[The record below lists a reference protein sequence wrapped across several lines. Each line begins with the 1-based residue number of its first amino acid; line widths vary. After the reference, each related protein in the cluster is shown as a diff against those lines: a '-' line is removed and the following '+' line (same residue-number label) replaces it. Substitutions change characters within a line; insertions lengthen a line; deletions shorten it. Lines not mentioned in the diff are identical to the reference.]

1 MELIE
6 RESELALL
14 EQHASACDVA
24 GGKIV
29 LVSGEAGIGK
39 SSLVRTFT
47 GSLVG
52 RTVWWGACDALE
64 TPNPL
69 GALHDVAHGSS
80 PQLASLLERPVQGS
94 ALYAEIVRLL
104 QSLGSAALVIED
116 AHWADQSTLDFILYA
131 GRRIDR
137 TRTLLVVTFRSEALA
152 SSLRAVLGE
161 LPASHTTRIE
171 LGRLSEAGV
180 AKLARQALQSPRGI
194 YAATGGNPF
203 FVTELLR
210 HGPARLPR
218 SVQDLV
224 LGHLARLGPGARE
237 LVQLASIVPGRI
249 ERWLVDRLLSPSAD
263 DVSAALD
270 SGLIVMEAES
280 LMFRHEIARV
290 AVERALSPLAAELLH
305 KRVLECLESSGARTE
320 MLSRMVHHAVH
331 ARAAQTVLRLAP
343 LAARDAHLR
352 GARRQAAAHYRT
364 ALQFAQPLAD
374 ADRKALVE
382 AYAAECRVTDQVDLA
397 IEAREQLAVLLETAG
412 SVQEQGRNQSELALD
427 YAVALRNRDA
437 DAASERAV
445 AMLEALGPSV
455 ELAHAYRVE
464 AHLRMLT
471 RDVDKSVELGER
483 ALALAQQHGA
493 HDVVAAAHCTVGS
506 ALFWVDYEAA
516 RRKMHRGLQLAEAHG
531 LHGIVAH
538 IHCNMGCEAGEL
550 FHLRQAERDLQRAIE
565 VASIHENDFFRA
577 YSMSQLALVDVFLG
591 QWDEAEAH
599 AREVLD
605 FENTCTAGRVM
616 ALCAAGRLAT
626 RRGDANASDI
636 LDQALELALRTDSMQ
651 RIMPARAARA
661 EAALLRGDTA
671 AAMEEARLGVSIAR
685 AARSPWYTGELAL
698 ALHLSGGGPV
708 ATEQCARPY
717 VLEIEGRWREA
728 ADEWAQLSCPYEQAR
743 ALGRG
748 DAAARV
754 EAIALAESLG
764 AQPLVEALRR
774 DLRESGV
781 GGGARGPRPSTQ
793 RNPRGLTAREVEI
806 LRLLCEG
813 LRNSEIAERLFRSV
827 RTIEHHVDAIL
838 RKLDVRSRSEAHAV
852 AQREGLLKE
861 AQARE
866 MQERA
871 PRSSRKAAAAGARRE
886 AAN

>member
-14 EQHASACDVA
+14 EQHAAACDLA

-47 GSLVG
+47 GSVAG
-52 RTVWWGACDALE
+52 RCVWWGACDALE

-69 GALHDVAHGSS
+69 GALHDVAHASS
-80 PQLASLLERPVQGS
+80 PELASLLERPVQGS

-104 QSLGSAALVIED
+104 QSLGSAVLVIED
-116 AHWADQSTLDFILYA
+116 AHWADQSTLDFILYV

-137 TRTLLVVTFRSEALA
+137 TRTLLIVTFRSEALA
-152 SSLRAVLGE
+152 NSLRAVLGE

-194 YAATGGNPF
+194 HAATGGNPF

-210 HGPARLPR
+210 HGPALLPR

-224 LGHLARLGPGARE
+224 LGHLARLGAGARE

-249 ERWLVDRLLSPSAD
+249 ERWLVDRLLGPAPD
-263 DVSAALD
+263 DVAAALD

-305 KRVLECLESSGARTE
+305 KRVLECLEESGMRPE
-320 MLSRMVHHAVH
+320 MLSRLVHHAVH
-331 ARAAQTVLRLAP
+331 ARASQTVLRLAP

-352 GARRQAAAHYRT
+352 GARRQAADHYRT
-364 ALQFAQPLAD
+364 AIEFASPLPD
-374 ADRKALVE
+374 SERRSLLE

-397 IEAREQLAVLLETAG
+397 IEAREQLATLLEAAG
-412 SVQEQGRNQSELALD
+412 DVRAQGRNQSELAFD
-427 YAVALRNRDA
+427 YVVALRNRDA
-437 DAASERAV
+437 DRASARAI
-445 AMLEALGPSV
+445 AMLEQEGPGV
-455 ELAHAYRVE
+455 ELANAYRVE
-464 AHLRMLT
+464 AHLRMLN
-471 RDVDKSVELGER
+471 RDIDRAIELGER
-483 ALALAQQHGA
+483 ALALAQQQGA
-493 HDVVAAAHCTVGS
+493 TEVVAAAHCTVGS
-506 ALFWVDYEAA
+506 ALFWVDYQAG
-516 RRKMHRGLQLAEAHG
+516 RRKMQRGLELAEANAMY
-531 LHGIVAH
+531 GIVAN
-538 IHCNMGCEAGEL
+538 ILVNRGCGAAEL
-550 FHLRQAERDLQRAIE
+550 FHLRQAERDLQRAVE
-565 VASIHENDFFRA
+565 VATVHENDFFRT
-577 YSMSQLALVDVFLG
+577 YGLAWLAAVDLFLG
-591 QWDEAEAH
+591 QWDDSEALS
-599 AREVLD
+599 REVL
-605 FENTCTAGRVM
+605 ESVRPCTSARVM
-616 ALCAAGRLAT
+616 ALGTAGRLAS
-626 RRGDANASDI
+626 RRGDANAGAI
-636 LDQALELALRTDSMQ
+636 LDDALELALRTDTMQ
-651 RIMPARAARA
+651 RIVPVRAARA
-661 EAALLRGDTA
+661 EAALLRGDLDA
-671 AAMEEARLGVSIAR
+671 AVEEAELALPMAR
-685 AARSPWYTGELAL
+685 RARSPWYTGQLAL
-698 ALHLSGGGPV
+698 FLHLANGLSVP
-708 ATEQCARPY
+708 AEECARPF
-717 VLEIEGRWREA
+717 VLEMQGRWREA

-748 DAAARV
+748 DAAARL
-754 EAIALAESLG
+754 EAISLAENLG

-781 GGGARGPRPSTQ
+781 RGVPRGPRPSTQ
-793 RNPRGLTAREVEI
+793 RHPRGLTAREVEI
-806 LRLLCEG
+806 LRMLCEG

-861 AQARE
+861 
-866 MQERA
+866 MQERTSS
-871 PRSSRKAAAAGARRE
+871 PRSRKAALASASRDAE
-886 AAN
+886 D